1 MRKKLFSILLILLV
15 IFITGCTKKTESGL
29 TVNSETDMTE
39 KRGVLACTREATGMN
54 NAAVELNYEVSYKN
68 GYVTKL
74 HSIEKVTSSS
84 EEVLETY
91 RSAYEKVFKV
101 YKDLEYY
108 ENSITD
114 EGNTIISDTVIEY
127 DKVDLD
133 ELKRLENTKDSVIKD
148 GKVAL
153 KDWLKFAEK
162 FGTKCSEK

>member
-15 IFITGCTKKTESGL
+15 ICITGCTKKTESGL

-91 RSAYEKVFKV
+91 RSAKYHNK
-101 YKDLEYY
+101 
-108 ENSITD
+108 
-114 EGNTIISDTVIEY
+114 
-127 DKVDLD
+127 
-133 ELKRLENTKDSVIKD
+133 
-148 GKVAL
+148 
-153 KDWLKFAEK
+153 
-162 FGTKCSEK
+162 

>member
-15 IFITGCTKKTESGL
+15 ICITGCTKKTESGL

-91 RSAYEKVFKV
+91 RSAYEKVFEV